1 MTTDT
6 ELTNAVRKRVPAAT
20 VTLRPIPKI
29 DVTRVEISVN
39 FGVSFEVSDLS
50 IATFRGD
57 PRVLMIDRP
66 MKRLERDAL
75 ETHFAAA
82 LADRDRT
89 REQALARA
97 EDKVGRAR
105 RLLSDYL
112 AEPRLGDGVAFLA
125 RLGEALR

>member
-1 MTTDT
+1 MTTDI

-20 VTLRPIPKI
+20 VTLRPVPKF
-29 DVTRVEISVN
+29 DVTRVDISVN
-39 FGVSFEVSDLS
+39 FGVSYEVSDLS

-66 MKRLERDAL
+66 MRRLERDAL

-82 LADRDRT
+82 LKERDRE

-97 EDKVGRAR
+97 EDKVSRAR

-112 AEPRLGDGVAFLA
+112 AGPDSHREVLLA
-125 RLGEALR
+125 RLSEALR

>member
-1 MTTDT
+1 MTTDI

-20 VTLRPIPKI
+20 VTLRPVPKV
-29 DVTRVEISVN
+29 DVTRVDISVN
-39 FGVSFEVSDLS
+39 FGVSYEVSDLS

-66 MKRLERDAL
+66 MRRLERDAL

-82 LADRDRT
+82 LKDRDRE

-112 AEPRLGDGVAFLA
+112 AGPVSHREVLLA
-125 RLGEALR
+125 RLTEALR